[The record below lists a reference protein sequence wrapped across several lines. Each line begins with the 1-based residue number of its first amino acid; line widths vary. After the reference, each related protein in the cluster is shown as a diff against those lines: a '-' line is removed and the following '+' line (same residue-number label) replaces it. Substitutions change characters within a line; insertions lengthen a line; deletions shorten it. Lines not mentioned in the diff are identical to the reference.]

1 MEIYL
6 DNSATTPACPEAVR
20 AVNETLAGTYGNPS
34 ALHAKGAAAKSLVSA
49 ARGAVAAAL
58 GASSEEIRFS
68 HSGTL
73 ANNTAVFGAAL
84 SRQKRGS
91 RIVTTATEHPSVS
104 RCMDALEARGFEV
117 IRLAPKNDG
126 AFAPED
132 LFAAV
137 NEKTVLVS
145 AMLVNNETGAINP
158 VEYLAPAV
166 RRANAPALIHIDAI
180 QGFGKLPLRPARIG
194 ADLVTLSAHKIH
206 GPKGVGAL
214 YIKKGVRIPNYVYG
228 GGQEDGLFS
237 GTENVPG
244 IAGFG
249 AAVRALPDAKTQLA
263 AAQQNKT
270 LLLERLAAFPQVEI
284 NSPAAGLP
292 YIVNLSVA
300 GIPSQVL
307 INFLSAR
314 GIYVSAGSACKKG
327 HRSEVLAAMGLPP
340 ARIDSAIRVSM
351 SRFTTADEI
360 NAFADALAEAI
371 GSIRKKL

>member
-6 DNSATTPACPEAVR
+6 DNSATTPACPETVR
-20 AVNETLAGTYGNPS
+20 AVNEALTGVYGNPS

-49 ARGAVAAAL
+49 ARGAVASAL
-58 GASSEEIRFS
+58 GANPEEIRFS

-91 RIVTTATEHPSVS
+91 RIVTTATEHPSVA

-145 AMLVNNETGAINP
+145 AMLVNNETGAVNP

-214 YIKKGVRIPNYVYG
+214 YVKKGVRIPNYVYG
-228 GGQEDGLFS
+228 GGQEDGMFS

-249 AAVRALPDAKTQLA
+249 AAVRALPDLKSLLAETQQKKA
-263 AAQQNKT
+263 
-270 LLLERLAAFPQVEI
+270 LLLERLAAFPQIEI

-351 SRFTTADEI
+351 SRFTTADEL
-360 NAFADALAEAI
+360 NAFADALWEAI
-371 GSIRKKL
+371 ASIRKKL